1 MTTYLDP
8 RRVENELILQQR
20 DIRYIRAA
28 NKAIAMM
35 NEKGEWGYDSGR
47 KHDLILEV
55 WRWDNLV
62 SGFTVRFYDTRQP
75 RLKHLVLEDV
85 RIHFYDS
92 GEIETSTD
100 WR

>member
-8 RRVENELILQQR
+8 RRVENELILQKR

-35 NEKGEWGYDSGR
+35 NDKGEWGYDSGR

-55 WRWDNLV
+55 WRFNNHI

-85 RIHFYDS
+85 WIHFYDS